1 MWWKMLIPV
10 DISVVNALAQF
21 ARVDWG
27 LPAWRVH
34 PDAAILRIPQYQGN
48 RLGQMMLIQLVLP
61 RSETFEGTGDR
72 AESWLAHRGGRQG
85 DDERDYAEREAGVD
99 GGGLGSQIVDHV
111 LPILADTVFVVQR
124 LAVEDDPRPV
134 RAVGG
139 IVILR
144 TYSTDDPGRA
154 DFHAIRLWGCQGIR
168 VGPDDWNAT
177 EHRRQCGAEGFV
189 ENTAEFHLL
198 SKTTRGPSGR

>member
-27 LPAWRVH
+27 LPAWRIH

-85 DDERDYAEREAGVD
+85 DDERDYAERERVWTVVASEARS
-99 GGGLGSQIVDHV
+99 LIMFCQF
-111 LPILADTVFVVQR
+111 LLILFSSFSV
-124 LAVEDDPRPV
+124 
-134 RAVGG
+134 
-139 IVILR
+139 
-144 TYSTDDPGRA
+144 
-154 DFHAIRLWGCQGIR
+154 
-168 VGPDDWNAT
+168 
-177 EHRRQCGAEGFV
+177 
-189 ENTAEFHLL
+189 LL